1 MNNDETTIRPAFR
14 ILYGVLSIIGAFC
27 IFLPLQ
33 TLYKTWQLNL
43 LDTWGLLMWAM
54 LIALLFM
61 GLCFAYTGIVIAKS
75 GKPPKYLLKYIER
88 YKQKANKNV

>member
-1 MNNDETTIRPAFR
+1 
-14 ILYGVLSIIGAFC
+14 
-27 IFLPLQ
+27 
-33 TLYKTWQLNL
+33 
-43 LDTWGLLMWAM
+43 MWAM